1 VPIKA
6 AVRQHLQL
14 TITVSNFYNP
24 RLGDQPDEAPTSFI
38 DKLTIGCKHT
48 DSPIVPADLLANKI
62 ICGHWPTFRWS
73 TQLGIGCRHAKG
85 RASASEES
93 WKES

>member
-1 VPIKA
+1 VSIKA

-14 TITVSNFYNP
+14 TITVSNFYNS
-24 RLGDQPDEAPTSFI
+24 RLGDQPNEAPTLFI
-38 DKLTIGCKHT
+38 DELTIGCEHT
-48 DSPIVPADLLANKI
+48 NSPIVPANLLANKI
-62 ICGHWPTFRWS
+62 ICRHRPTFRWS

-85 RASASEES
+85 RASASEEN